1 MIKIE
6 IKAIMAILSFF
17 VGINEI
23 SGPGDRKKTTMEAQI
38 NHNATIPWS

>member
-23 SGPGDRKKTTMEAQI
+23 SGIGVRKKRYGSADQ
-38 NHNATIPWS
+38 S